1 MSTDTLLQLVLAALL
16 VFWAVGAHNRLV
28 RLKNAVGQAYAPLD
42 VHLRERQGLLS
53 RLLEGEP
60 RPEPDLHAQFALAC
74 RGVQAALDQA
84 RLRPSGGPEAQ
95 ALQAAE
101 RQLDERL
108 AQLWQS
114 PALREACAFE
124 GALREL
130 VLELA
135 RLDDRTDVVAQ
146 PYQQAVQAYN
156 EAVQEFPAWLIGRL
170 AGLKPLP
177 GLSFGDHVAAR
188 QAARPMMVG
197 RREGDP
203 PTASDI

>member
-1 MSTDTLLQLVLAALL
+1 MNTVTLLQLVLAALL
-16 VFWAVGAHNRLV
+16 VCWAVGAHNRLV
-28 RLKNAVGQAYAPLD
+28 RLKNAVGQAFVALEA
-42 VHLRERQGLLS
+42 HLRERQTLLS

-60 RPEPDLHAQFALAC
+60 RPEPELHAQFALAC
-74 RGVQAALDQA
+74 RAVQSALEQS
-84 RLRPSGGPEAQ
+84 RQRPSGGPEAQ

-101 RQLDERL
+101 HQLDQRL

-114 PALREACAFE
+114 PAVREAVAQE
-124 GALREL
+124 GSLREL

-135 RLDDRTDVVAQ
+135 RLDDRTDLVAQ
-146 PYQQAVQAYN
+146 PYNQAVVAFN
-156 EAVQEFPAWLIGRL
+156 EAVQEFPAWLVARL

-177 GLSFGDHVAAR
+177 GLNFGEHVAAR

-203 PTASDI
+203 PAASGL

>member
-1 MSTDTLLQLVLAALL
+1 MSTDTLLQFALVALL

-28 RLKNAVGQAYAPLD
+28 RLKNAVGQAYAAID
-42 VHLRERQGLLS
+42 AHLRERQVLLS
-53 RLLEGEP
+53 RLLDGEP

-74 RGVQAALDQA
+74 RAVQAAMDQA
-84 RLRPSGGPEAQ
+84 RQRPSGGAEAA

-114 PALREACAFE
+114 PALREAAGFE
-124 GALREL
+124 GGLREL
-130 VLELA
+130 VIELA
-135 RLDDRTDVVAQ
+135 RLDDRTDIVAQ
-146 PYQQAVQAYN
+146 PYNQAVQAFN
-156 EAVQEFPAWLIGRL
+156 EAVQEFPAWLVARL

-177 GLSFGDHVAAR
+177 GLNFGEHVAAR

-197 RREGDP
+197 RREGDLP
-203 PTASDI
+203 PVAGL